1 MLHTKT
7 NTNGRKVNGGV
18 SNSPRDVERFPK
30 GLEASSLKPVVKI
43 PINGPKII
51 VSFCECMDSSGM
63 RAVKVFSNLFSN
75 YDFASKGIMNFTSSL
90 ATWRRPKER
99 DVIGGVMEKI

>member
-18 SNSPRDVERFPK
+18 SNSPRDMERFPK

-51 VSFCECMDSSGM
+51 VWFCVNAWIVVE
-63 RAVKVFSNLFSN
+63 
-75 YDFASKGIMNFTSSL
+75 
-90 ATWRRPKER
+90 
-99 DVIGGVMEKI
+99 